1 MIQRKVIIAALL
13 LLVIPGWVMAQ
24 IPLAEEKVIVTN
36 ERRVNSDELEFSPV
50 FYKDGIVFISSRFET
65 VQMNVKDKNIGSK
78 NIFSIYRSQRDA
90 EGFLQEPIPFANELT
105 FRLHEGP
112 LSFDR
117 TGQRIFFTRNEPTKV
132 ANDGYKK
139 LQVYTA
145 VFNGVTWDSLVKL
158 PFNNPDFNY
167 LHPTISADDDLMIIA
182 SDLPGG
188 YGGMDLYAVVKEE
201 GKWSKLVNLGGTVN
215 TIGNEVFP
223 YLAADGTLY
232 FSSDGHGGFGN
243 LDMFYTQR
251 QLGEWTAPVNLG
263 VPFNSPTDDFGF
275 IVDRDNIN
283 GYFSSDRKGGF
294 GEDDIY
300 SFYIEGDKRPIAGA
314 GRGLEDLV
322 VKDAVGNPMSG
333 AQVKAIHMD
342 EVAIATDSSGIV
354 RLLPAEDDPQRFVLD
369 VSPDNLGNEGLT
381 DDSGKT
387 NLALRQGNYV
397 VKISKDGYLPQYLV
411 VGPETDLSQIEIRLT
426 PAAQC
431 VTVSGIVSI
440 NRGRTPVSGAT
451 VSIVDIKTKEH
462 ITVYSDERGYYEYCV
477 PCNRNYTVYA
487 TRNNAST
494 EPGTISTSEIPC
506 LQNTIIDRPLYFNGA
521 PLYAGMTIVLPNIYF
536 NFDDDKLRPDAYKDL
551 DEVVAMMEGFTGMRL
566 ELASHTDSRG
576 AKDYNQDLS
585 RRRSTSVLNYLV
597 EHGVAAAR
605 LTARGYGESQ
615 LRNHCLD
622 GVACSEEEHQLNRR
636 TEIKIIEM
644 GEEPEQAPDQPSL
657 LFAQQEEEK
666 DPNFEKGGQEGGV
679 PVKTS
684 EELPEVVDESDAPGA
699 GAFIVIAGTF
709 ANYENATRR
718 LQALS
723 SIGFDNA
730 MIVKQTRNSLF
741 AVWASIAEDKEAAF
755 DVVRQLSAQQINAYV
770 RKR

>member
-1 MIQRKVIIAALL
+1 MIQRKIIFAALL
-13 LLVIPGWVMAQ
+13 FAALPGWVLAQ
-24 IPLAEEKVIVTN
+24 IPLAEEKVVVTN

-50 FYKDGIVFISSRFET
+50 FYKDGIVFITSRFET

-78 NIFSIYRSQRDA
+78 NIFSIYRSRRDS
-90 EGFLQEPIPFANELT
+90 EGFLQEPTPFANELM

-112 LSFDR
+112 LAFDR
-117 TGQRIFFTRNEPTKV
+117 TGQRIYFTRNEPKTV
-132 ANDGYKK
+132 AADGFKK
-139 LQVYTA
+139 LQIYTA
-145 VFNGVTWDSLVKL
+145 VHDSIKWDSLEKL
-158 PFNNPDFNY
+158 RFNDPNFNY
-167 LHPTISADDDLMIIA
+167 LHPTVSPDDDLMIIA

-188 YGGMDLYAVVKEE
+188 YGGMDLYAVVKED

-243 LDMFYTQR
+243 LDIFYTQR
-251 QLGEWTAPVNLG
+251 QLGEWMAPVNLG
-263 VPFNSPTDDFGF
+263 IPFNSPSDDFGF
-275 IVDRDNIN
+275 IVDRDNKN

-300 SFYIEGDKRPIAGA
+300 SFYIEGDSRPIAGA

-333 AQVKAIHMD
+333 AQIKAIHMD
-342 EVAIATDSSGIV
+342 EIAIATDSSGIV

-381 DDSGKT
+381 DDAGKT
-387 NLALRQGNYV
+387 NIALRQGNYV
-397 VKISKDGYLPQYLV
+397 VKVSKEGYLPEYIV
-411 VGPETDLSQIEIRLT
+411 VGPETDLSQKEIRLT

-431 VTVSGIVSI
+431 VTVSGVVSI
-440 NRGRTPVSGAT
+440 NNGRTPVSGAT
-451 VSIVDIKTKEH
+451 VSIVDIKTKER
-462 ITVYSDERGYYEYCV
+462 ITIFSDERGYYEYCV
-477 PCNRNYTVYA
+477 PCNRSYTVYA

-506 LQNTIIDRPLYFNGA
+506 RQNSMIDMPLTFKGA

-551 DEVVAMMEGFTGMRL
+551 DEVVAMMKGFPGMRL

-576 AKDYNQDLS
+576 DKAYNLDLS
-585 RRRSTSVLNYLV
+585 RRRSLSVKKYLV
-597 EHGVAAAR
+597 EHGVEDDR
-605 LTARGYGESQ
+605 LIARGYGESQ
-615 LRNHCLD
+615 LRNHCSD

-644 GEEPEQAPDQPSL
+644 GEDMGPEESDL
-657 LFAQQEEEK
+657 LYAQEEESQ
-666 DPNFEKGGQEGGV
+666 DPNFEKGGQEEGV

-684 EELPEVVDESDAPGA
+684 EELPEVIDESDAPAEGT
-699 GAFIVIAGTF
+699 FIVIAGTF

-718 LQALS
+718 LQALMTM
-723 SIGFDNA
+723 GYNDA
-730 MIVKQTRNSLF
+730 LIVKQARNGLF
-741 AVWASIAEDKEAAF
+741 AVWANRVDDKSAAF
-755 DVVRQLSAQQINAYV
+755 DTVRKLAAQQINAYV